1 MSDYLPK
8 DVLVEI
14 LSKLPLKTLVQC
26 TTICK
31 SWYSIIINPNFIS
44 LHHNTHI
51 STAGRRPLLFVRHY
65 NMFDRVERY
74 ALHFDDEELGDSSDA
89 DSFEEY
95 LELKCP
101 ETSRSEYLRIV
112 GCCNGLICLSD
123 DYDKFTDTVV
133 LWNPIIRKHVGLPN
147 PNLGYN
153 GRGSCIY
160 GFGFDGVKHDYKVVR
175 VVYNST
181 ATEDYKL
188 QIPPTIEFLDKLR
201 AVKFLV
207 PPGVEVYSLSS
218 GVWRTISD
226 ACPSYILHQNHSVS
240 TFLNGAVHW
249 IASHSSDD
257 DDGNGNSNND
267 CNCSGSSSSSSN
279 SNSKD
284 CSFIVAFDVA
294 TEKFSEISLPESVA
308 ERNVMKLDVMI
319 TGTSLA
325 LIEYEKFWQSDYC
338 WIWVMKEY
346 GVVKSWSRLHNID
359 LRGGFRNVVGF
370 RTHGEL
376 LISARMVGMVS
387 YNPKRRNI
395 SYLGI
400 HGTNRS
406 FHGEPFFESLALVGK
421 EDRFAQQANST
432 TNVVQEVG
440 SELDNGDDGTVLDNG
455 GDRTVLDN
463 GGYGTVLDNGGDGT
477 VPDNGEDGTEE
488 HT

>member
-1 MSDYLPK
+1 
-8 DVLVEI
+8 
-14 LSKLPLKTLVQC
+14 
-26 TTICK
+26 
-31 SWYSIIINPNFIS
+31 
-44 LHHNTHI
+44 
-51 STAGRRPLLFVRHY
+51 
-65 NMFDRVERY
+65 MFDRVERY
-74 ALHFDDEELGDSSDA
+74 ALHFDDEELEESSDV
-89 DSFEEY
+89 DLFEEY

-101 ETSRSEYLRIV
+101 QKSCNEYLRIV

-123 DYDKFTDTVV
+123 DYDKYTDTVV
-133 LWNPIIRKHVGLPN
+133 LWNPIIRKHVDLPR
-147 PNLGYN
+147 PNLVYN

-160 GFGFDGVKHDYKVVR
+160 GFGFDVAKHDYKVVR

-218 GVWRTISD
+218 GVWRSISD

-240 TFLNGAVHW
+240 TYLNGAIHW
-249 IASHSSDD
+249 IASNSSGDD
-257 DDGNGNSNND
+257 DYNGNGNSNND
-267 CNCSGSSSSSSN
+267 NPSSSSSS
-279 SNSKD
+279 SDNSKD
-284 CSFIVAFDVA
+284 GSFIVAFDVG
-294 TEKFSEISLPESVA
+294 TENFSEISLPDSVA

-319 TGTSLA
+319 MGMSLA

-346 GVVKSWSRLHNID
+346 GAVKSWSRLHNID

-387 YNPKRRNI
+387 YNPKKRNI

-406 FHGEPFFESLALVGK
+406 FHGEPFFESLALVGI

-432 TNVVQEVG
+432 TDVVQEVG
-440 SELDNGDDGTVLDNG
+440 SVLDNG
-455 GDRTVLDN
+455 E
-463 GGYGTVLDNGGDGT
+463 GGT
-477 VPDNGEDGTEE
+477 
-488 HT
+488 

>member
-1 MSDYLPK
+1 
-8 DVLVEI
+8 
-14 LSKLPLKTLVQC
+14 
-26 TTICK
+26 
-31 SWYSIIINPNFIS
+31 
-44 LHHNTHI
+44 
-51 STAGRRPLLFVRHY
+51 
-65 NMFDRVERY
+65 MFDRVERY

-101 ETSRSEYLRIV
+101 ESSRSEYLRIV
-112 GCCNGLICLSD
+112 GCCDGLICLSD

-279 SNSKD
+279 SKD

-294 TEKFSEISLPESVA
+294 TEKFSEISLPDSVA

-346 GVVKSWSRLHNID
+346 GVVNSWSRLHNID

-432 TNVVQEVG
+432 TDVVQEVE
-440 SELDNGDDGTVLDNG
+440 SVLDNGEEGTVLDNG

-463 GGYGTVLDNGGDGT
+463 GGYGTVPDNGGDGT
-477 VPDNGEDGTEE
+477 EE

>member
-1 MSDYLPK
+1 
-8 DVLVEI
+8 
-14 LSKLPLKTLVQC
+14 
-26 TTICK
+26 
-31 SWYSIIINPNFIS
+31 
-44 LHHNTHI
+44 
-51 STAGRRPLLFVRHY
+51 
-65 NMFDRVERY
+65 MFDRVERY
-74 ALHFDDEELGDSSDA
+74 ALHLDDEDEEQEDSSPNVVDL
-89 DSFEEY
+89 FEEY

-101 ETSRSEYLRIV
+101 KRSRSEYLRIV
-112 GCCNGLICLSD
+112 GCCNGLVCLSD
-123 DYDKFTDTVV
+123 DYDKYTDTVV
-133 LWNPIIRKHVGLPN
+133 LWNPIICKHVDLPC

-153 GRGSCIY
+153 GRGSCVY
-160 GFGFDGVKHDYKVVR
+160 GFGFDAVKNDYKVVR

-188 QIPPTIEFLDKLR
+188 QIPPTVEFLEKLR

-218 GVWRTISD
+218 GVWRTISGV
-226 ACPSYILHQNHSVS
+226 CSSYILHQNHSVS

-249 IASHSSDD
+249 IAS
-257 DDGNGNSNND
+257 NSNDDND
-267 CNCSGSSSSSSN
+267 CNDSSSGGGDC
-279 SNSKD
+279 KD
-284 CSFIVAFDVA
+284 GSFIVAFDVG
-294 TEKFSEISLPESVA
+294 SESFREICLPDSVA

-319 TGTSLA
+319 MGKSLA

-338 WIWVMKEY
+338 WIWVMEEY
-346 GVVKSWSRLHNID
+346 GVVKSWSRVHNID

-387 YNPKRRNI
+387 YNPKKRNI

-421 EDRFAQQANST
+421 EDRFAQQENST
-432 TNVVQEVG
+432 TDVVQEVG
-440 SELDNGDDGTVLDNG
+440 
-455 GDRTVLDN
+455 
-463 GGYGTVLDNGGDGT
+463 
-477 VPDNGEDGTEE
+477 DNGEDGTEE

>member
-31 SWYSIIINPNFIS
+31 SWYYIIINPNFIS
-44 LHHNTHI
+44 LHHNTYI
-51 STAGRRPLLFVRHY
+51 NTAGRRPLLFVRHF

-101 ETSRSEYLRIV
+101 ERSRSEYLRIV

-133 LWNPIIRKHVGLPN
+133 LWNPIIRKHVSLPN

-267 CNCSGSSSSSSN
+267 CNCSGSSSSSN

-284 CSFIVAFDVA
+284 CSFIVALDVA
-294 TEKFSEISLPESVA
+294 TEKFSEISLPDSVA

-421 EDRFAQQANST
+421 EDRFTQQANST
-432 TNVVQEVG
+432 TDVVQEVG
-440 SELDNGDDGTVLDNG
+440 SVLDNGEDGTVLDNG
-455 GDRTVLDN
+455 GDSTVLDN
-463 GGYGTVLDNGGDGT
+463 GGDGTVLDNGGDGT
-477 VPDNGEDGTEE
+477 VPDYGEDGTEE